1 MAHLPQWL
9 PTHRGRW
16 QCTPQRQA
24 EMNELVYNFSVNFSM
39 SWIVQM
45 MFFATQFVDR
55 SSWHTCGINNC
66 PKLSFPG
73 RHGVSELLLDIT
85 VHQLLFFSWIA
96 HQTHWDVTGLFD
108 NLGFDGKME
117 NCKFPKYVFS
127 IKYLTFSHQILG
139 NTVMSHILCLDLVA
153 STAQHVETTCP
164 KKQIKVKRSIK
175 RINLLASWRIQNFK
189 GLFFDHVLHHITY
202 N

>member
-1 MAHLPQWL
+1 MGFFGGKWGVYLQLYEFSFHLGLIFHEKPMIMG
-9 PTHRGRW
+9 GRVNG
-16 QCTPQRQA
+16 
-24 EMNELVYNFSVNFSM
+24 MNYYELVYNFSVNFSM

-139 NTVMSHILCLDLVA
+139 NTVMSRILCLDLVA

-164 KKQIKVKRSIK
+164 KNRS
-175 RINLLASWRIQNFK
+175 RSN
-189 GLFFDHVLHHITY
+189 GP
-202 N
+202 